1 MPSTVLIFGVR
12 RCSDSPFTS
21 AVVTYW
27 FFLGGGGGLYFG
39 GWWLG
44 RWLINL
50 FESLMTAK
58 ELFHNKMDTLSCFV
72 RRVAKCSIYISY
84 YYCAGGLLWALLVNY
99 LFNLHSSPMGH
110 YAIITPISFR
120 EIEAQRD
127 VVGLLPQACHWVEG
141 DPWSAHR
148 LLAPVSKFSPWHC
161 RPPDVQGPGEA
172 GHRGQREGVSVPGR
186 PGVPWH
192 CIGTCRKLV
201 LACLQ
206 SLQKCARHVLRL
218 CSDYLHAAAAGCAGS
233 GMLSRVLDLN
243 EKLLRKLS
251 GFTLNF

>member
-1 MPSTVLIFGVR
+1 MH
-12 RCSDSPFTS
+12 DSPFTS
-21 AVVTYW
+21 AVVNYW
-27 FFLGGGGGLYFG
+27 FFGGLRG
-39 GWWLG
+39 WLG

-50 FESLMTAK
+50 FENLMKAK

-120 EIEAQRD
+120 EIEAQKD
-127 VVGLLPQACHWVEG
+127 VVGLLPQARQWVEG
-141 DPWSAHR
+141 DP
-148 LLAPVSKFSPWHC
+148 LAPVSKFSPWHC

-186 PGVPWH
+186 PGS
-192 CIGTCRKLV
+192 V
-201 LACLQ
+201 L
-206 SLQKCARHVLRL
+206 
-218 CSDYLHAAAAGCAGS
+218 
-233 GMLSRVLDLN
+233 
-243 EKLLRKLS
+243 
-251 GFTLNF
+251 TLNWHLLENRLSMSTVITEMCMACSMAVQWLSLCCSCWMWRAWRVKQGFGPKWEGTEETIRFHTEFLRISVLQQGAE